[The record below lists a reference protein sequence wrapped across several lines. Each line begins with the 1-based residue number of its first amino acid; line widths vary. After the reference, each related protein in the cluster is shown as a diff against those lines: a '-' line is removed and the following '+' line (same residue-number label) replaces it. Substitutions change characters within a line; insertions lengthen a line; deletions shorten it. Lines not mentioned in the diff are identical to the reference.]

1 MPALAPV
8 RGGVPHQRIVAAA
21 DVTAG
26 RTATQVHP
34 PTAGGIAFNASG
46 AAWWYRRIDRFT
58 HVCQLTG
65 GENGRAASFP
75 LAPI

>member
-8 RGGVPHQRIVAAA
+8 RGGVPHQRIVATT

-46 AAWWYRRIDRFT
+46 AARWYRRIDRFT
-58 HVCQLTG
+58 HVCELTG
-65 GENGRAASFP
+65 GPGAGTAR
-75 LAPI
+75 LRLDPI